1 MKGIKM
7 KNMANL
13 YRPILFFL
21 FPILFFA
28 CSVPEKP
35 VTKEEAMELSRKIER
50 SIVSRNPILLD
61 KIFDEEEFSKR
72 VASGAGHSLNK
83 DLLKG
88 AMEGIRK
95 MHFGQ
100 QIVQAVDSE
109 GTYLLVKQY
118 EKDNRQH
125 LLFRLYRD
133 GSVNYHDYELV
144 KREDAI
150 KAIDVFI
157 YMNGERL
164 STTLTQALLMVQD
177 KMPDMSKTDLDRINK
192 IKTIKGLIAQR
203 DYTKAREY
211 YDEMPDDLKKQK
223 LFQMIHIQIGSGLGN
238 DKYGEAMNEYRA
250 LFPSDPNMYLMM
262 VDAYVLDKDY
272 PKALGAV
279 NKLDSF
285 INKDPFQDYYR
296 GLMYKLMKDSLQ
308 SRACFERLHAYM
320 PQFSKGT
327 IELIVSYA
335 KTGDMDKAVQ
345 LMKQAKNDKTLS
357 PETAQFLCDLHPDLK
372 KAVEADK

>member
-1 MKGIKM
+1 MT
-7 KNMANL
+7 NS
-13 YRPILFFL
+13 YRSFILFL
-21 FPILFFA
+21 FPILLYA

-50 SIVSRNPILLD
+50 SIVSRNPLLLD
-61 KIFDEEEFSKR
+61 RIFDEEGFSRR
-72 VASGAGHSLNK
+72 VASETNHSLNK

-118 EKDNRQH
+118 EKDHRQH
-125 LLFRLYRD
+125 LVFRLYRE

-157 YMNGERL
+157 YMNGEKL
-164 STTLTQALLMVQD
+164 STTLAQALLMVQD

-192 IKTIKGLIAQR
+192 IKIIKSLIAQR
-203 DYTKAREY
+203 DYVKAKEY

-223 LFQMIHIQIGSGLGN
+223 LFQLIHIQIGSGLGN
-238 DKYGEAMNEYRA
+238 DRYSEAMNEYRA
-250 LFPSDPNMYLMM
+250 LFPNDPNMYLMM

-272 PKALGAV
+272 PSALGAV

-285 INKDPFQDYYR
+285 IDKDPFQDYYR

-345 LMKQAKNDKTLS
+345 LMKQARSDKTLS
-357 PETAQFLCDLHPDLK
+357 PETAELLCALHPDLK
-372 KAVEADK
+372 KAFEADK